1 MGEGGER
8 KDEVTGDRGKN
19 GLTFASLTWK
29 VASPRH
35 ARGLKDEMGF
45 PESGPTRLWID
56 NKATVALAH
65 DPTSF
70 SKIKHV
76 ARRHH
81 FLRECVESGALDVG
95 HISTDF
101 NIADLFTKALEPK
114 KFRLFRAAVMN
125 LPIETLRA

>member
-1 MGEGGER
+1 MADHNAAAAAAGTPGI
-8 KDEVTGDRGKN
+8 
-19 GLTFASLTWK
+19 A
-29 VASPRH
+29 PR
-35 ARGLKDEMGF
+35 
-45 PESGPTRLWID
+45 
-56 NKATVALAH
+56 TVALAH
-65 DPTSF
+65 DPSSF

>member
-1 MGEGGER
+1 MPCFSGSL
-8 KDEVTGDRGKN
+8 
-19 GLTFASLTWK
+19 LTAGM
-29 VASPRH
+29 H

-125 LPIETLRA
+125 LPIETLRD

>member
-1 MGEGGER
+1 MG
-8 KDEVTGDRGKN
+8 D
-19 GLTFASLTWK
+19 
-29 VASPRH
+29 
-35 ARGLKDEMGF
+35 
-45 PESGPTRLWID
+45 PTRLWID

-125 LPIETLRA
+125 LPIETLRG